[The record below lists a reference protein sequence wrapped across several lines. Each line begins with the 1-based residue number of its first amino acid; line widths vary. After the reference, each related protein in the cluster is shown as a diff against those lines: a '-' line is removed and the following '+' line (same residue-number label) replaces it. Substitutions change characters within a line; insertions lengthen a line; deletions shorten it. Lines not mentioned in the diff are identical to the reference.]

1 MIAWGKKRQYFGFG
15 WKGPDAPAT
24 FAAIAD
30 EPYSLFFDSARPG
43 HPLNRYSF
51 ICWKP
56 FETIEAKDGQVTITN
71 ADQQLSFRADP
82 FAVLKERLDIWGDG
96 ITLDPQLPPFKG
108 GAAGMFG
115 YDLAREVETLPTRAK
130 SDPAM
135 PDMAVGLYDNVLCF
149 DHEAGT
155 ARLLILALSK
165 KDAQVKKEWI
175 ENRVAAY
182 VEKSFT
188 CPQIYWDETRR
199 EEEFRNDI
207 RKTIEYIHAGDMFQA
222 NLSRRFTA
230 KLPND
235 FDAYGHYRILRDVNP
250 APFASFMNFGNVK
263 IACTSPERF
272 LKVKGRQV
280 ETRPI
285 KGTRP
290 SDTPAAEL
298 LKSEKDRAE
307 NAMIV
312 DLLRNDLSRV
322 CEDSSI
328 DVTKLCGLETYEGVH
343 HLVSVVEGTLRAD
356 NTPVDLLRACFPGGS
371 ITGAP
376 KVRAMEVIEE
386 LEPFRRGPYCGSLG
400 YIGFDGMM
408 DTNIVIRTLVYS
420 GKEVQLQTGGGILAV
435 SDPQEE
441 YKETLTKAAKLF
453 ESFAIAKKETKAA

>member
-1 MIAWGKKRQYFGFG
+1 MSAWGKKRQYFGFG
-15 WKGPDAPAT
+15 WKGPDAPTT
-24 FAAIAD
+24 FAALAD
-30 EPYSLFFDSARPG
+30 IPYSLFFDSARPG

-51 ICWKP
+51 ICWHP
-56 FETIEAKDGQVTITN
+56 FETIESKDGMVTITN
-71 ADQQLSFRADP
+71 PDQQLSYPADP
-82 FAVLKERLDIWGDG
+82 FDVVKERLDTWGDG
-96 ITLDPQLPPFKG
+96 LVLDPQLPPFKG

-115 YDLAREVETLPTRAK
+115 YDLARGVEKLPAHTK

-135 PDMAVGLYDNVLCF
+135 PDMAIGLYDQVLCF
-149 DHEAGT
+149 DHESGN
-155 ARLLILALSK
+155 ARMMVLAPTR
-165 KDAQVKKEWI
+165 KDAQVKKQWLED
-175 ENRVAAY
+175 RVAAHTDTP
-182 VEKSFT
+182 FT
-188 CPQIYWDETRR
+188 CPTLYWDETRG

-207 RKTIEYIHAGDMFQA
+207 RKVIDYIHAGDMFQA
-222 NLSRRFTA
+222 NLSRRFTT
-230 KLPND
+230 KLPSG
-235 FDAYGHYRILRDVNP
+235 FDAYGHYRVLRHVNP
-250 APFASFMNFGNVK
+250 APFSSFMNFGSVK
-263 IACTSPERF
+263 IASTSPERF

-290 SDTPAAEL
+290 DNTPASEL
-298 LKSEKDRAE
+298 LNSQKDRAE

-328 DVTKLCGLETYEGVH
+328 NVTKLCGLETYEGLH

-386 LEPFRRGPYCGSLG
+386 LEPFRRGPYCGALG

-408 DTNIVIRTLVYS
+408 DTNIVIRTVVYS
-420 GKEVQLQTGGGILAV
+420 GNEAHLQTGGGILAI

-441 YKETLTKAAKLF
+441 YKETLVKAAKLF
-453 ESFAIAKKETKAA
+453 ESFAPDAKETKAA